1 MHCTINANFKDYI
14 KSKVVL
20 VEENYE
26 FILKSE
32 YFEELLD
39 VNDYMSVFFHLVVS
53 LNWIYFLFPIHV
65 DVVGFWAFCFCF

>member
-53 LNWIYFLFPIHV
+53 LN
-65 DVVGFWAFCFCF
+65 